1 MQYVMQA
8 INAVFFSIFIWN
20 GLIKV
25 VNLGL
30 IIPHKQIN
38 KISLMRPTNSVF
50 AFFPRILAH
59 CVI

>member
-1 MQYVMQA
+1 MQA
-8 INAVFFSIFIWN
+8 INAVLFSIFIWN

-50 AFFPRILAH
+50 AFFPGF
-59 CVI
+59 

>member
-1 MQYVMQA
+1 MQA

-30 IIPHKQIN
+30 MIPHKLIN
-38 KISLMRPTNSVF
+38 KISLMRPKNSVF